1 MDDSSVLE
9 GLEILQ
15 SMEPAGVGAR
25 DARECILL
33 QIERSPDAPYIAY
46 DVIQKFFTEFAEKNG
61 RKSLQKWMLACKTF
75 KKFPTTFKP

>member
-1 MDDSSVLE
+1 MKDVSAALLMDDSSVLE

-46 DVIQKFFTEFAEKNG
+46 DVIQKFSRNSQRKMEENRFRNG
-61 RKSLQKWMLACKTF
+61 C
-75 KKFPTTFKP
+75 